1 MLSLT
6 KSSILSRVAQTPRRA
21 PVVIAVSSPKGSTG
35 KTTLAINLAA
45 EIASNRFRVLL
56 IDGDLESGAIANHF
70 MLTELPAGVP
80 GALRIASQNRFD
92 KDQLERL
99 SVALPKSTLR
109 VMPSGNASANLDF
122 DPMAVSQILEV
133 AKTEFDF
140 TVIDCGQLE
149 PKFKDHPSQSF
160 VEEVLRHSDKQV
172 IVCLADPIGIFR
184 LLGQQER
191 IVELCQEPLTV
202 MNRVRNSVIASA
214 KREIEIT
221 LQRLSSLPSATFIPD
236 DPSQIDQ
243 ALKTG
248 VPAVLLSRSGQFRAA
263 ITGFVR
269 AEILGT
275 KGRLDSRVAKLG

>member
-149 PKFKDHPSQSF
+149 PKLKDHPSQSF

>member
-191 IVELCQEPLTV
+191 ISELCQEPLTV

>member
-149 PKFKDHPSQSF
+149 PKLKDHPSQSF

-202 MNRVRNSVIASA
+202 MNRVRNSVITSA